1 MIELTAADYV
11 AELKRFRATGHVW
24 LAADEMPADVD
35 VPPAWRALLAA
46 PDDLLAD
53 RLVQMWA
60 GIIDRLPAVA
70 QFFRDKLA
78 RPAVFRND
86 GGDVVLLYPYT
97 VEHDDLNFFI
107 GRAPLRER
115 WPDDAPPWTALPEAL
130 RRFHQTVHDGWTFFP
145 ANSMGPLPLADQAAL
160 AGKLDLTPVEI
171 RKLGVNP
178 DLVRTVFHNGSGDW
192 LCVDSS
198 EAASG
203 GNLAGWLWWHERPAE
218 LEPVDFWAVMN
229 AWFEMFV
236 EEADKR

>member
-171 RKLGVNP
+171 RKLGVNRISCAP
-178 DLVRTVFHNGSGDW
+178 CFIT
-192 LCVDSS
+192 
-198 EAASG
+198 AAVTGCASIRVK
-203 GNLAGWLWWHERPAE
+203 RPAVATWPGGYGGTSVRPS
-218 LEPVDFWAVMN
+218 LAVDFWAVMN

>member
-1 MIELTAADYV
+1 MIELTASVYA
-11 AELKRFRATGHVW
+11 AELKRFRATGSVW
-24 LAADEMPADVD
+24 LAVDEMPADVD

-46 PDDLLAD
+46 PDDMLAET
-53 RLVQMWA
+53 LVRMWA

-97 VEHDDLNFFI
+97 VGHDDLNFFI
-107 GRAPLRER
+107 GRTPLGER
-115 WPDDAPPWTALPEAL
+115 WPGDASPWPALPGDL

-145 ANSMGPLPLADQAAL
+145 AHSMGPLPLADQAAL
-160 AGKLDLTPVEI
+160 AGKLDLTPAEM
-171 RKLGVNP
+171 RKLGVKP

-198 EAASG
+198 EGAG
-203 GNLAGWLWWHERPAE
+203 GSNPAGRLWWHERPTE
-218 LEPVDFWAVMN
+218 LERVDFWAVMN
-229 AWFEMFV
+229 AWFEIFV
-236 EEADKR
+236 EEADER